1 MNIVSK
7 RLSRSAVIKKTV
19 QLGFSTIVNKGIG
32 FVREMLTAR
41 YLGVGIIADAY
52 FAAYRLPSSLRKI
65 FAEGAFAGA
74 VVPTLTQ
81 VYRKDGDQEVS
92 RIVSTLLVLVQAVLL
107 VVSGV
112 VAWWAPEVIGVI
124 VPGWSNGFDLDRLAL
139 TASLL
144 RILIFFIVFT
154 SASTLLGVTLQLVN
168 FFSVLVF
175 SQLLTNVM
183 LSFQFYLLIKLQLSV
198 FWLAFFVIAD
208 SILVLAFSAA
218 LYRYAGFRFI
228 RPNRKTWEYVRTIFA
243 KFLPACIGL
252 GAVEITL
259 IIDQVIASYLPEG
272 SLALL
277 KYVYAFMR
285 VPLGLFAST
294 FATVL
299 LPQFARVYA
308 HAPKRMNFYF
318 FEAIKF
324 VWWVCLPSMILMMLF
339 SYKIFYTFYFCDR
352 FPIERVYQAASLLT
366 WFITGLF
373 FFALDK
379 IVVSLLYA
387 RHDMRT
393 PTIATLLSA
402 AINTVLS
409 VLMIWRWG
417 LWAII
422 FALVVSMVIKVGF
435 CLWILHKKYGF
446 LFYPQRLISFFVRS
460 CVQTFFVFLSCG
472 LLYWLCSYGIE
483 YFLPAK
489 LAHLLLWTVAYWLWV
504 LPIVVLG
511 FLLMFKTRY
520 YFNLRLYFIGT

>member
-1 MNIVSK
+1 MSK
-7 RLSRSAVIKKTV
+7 RLSRAAVMKKTV
-19 QLGFSTIVNKGIG
+19 QLGLSTIVNKGIG
-32 FVREMLTAR
+32 FIREMLTAR

-81 VYRKDGDQEVS
+81 VYRSDGEPEVS
-92 RIVSTLLVLVQAVLL
+92 RVVTTLLILVQAVLL
-107 VVSGV
+107 VVSGLI
-112 VAWWAPEVIGVI
+112 AWWAPSVISMI
-124 VPGWSNGFDLDRLAL
+124 VPGWSHDLDVDRLVL

-175 SQLLTNVM
+175 SQLITNIM
-183 LSFQFYLLIKLQLSV
+183 LSFQFYFLIKTKLSV
-198 FWLAFFVIAD
+198 FWLAYFVIMD
-208 SILVLAFSAA
+208 SVLVLAFAA
-218 LYRYAGFRFI
+218 SLYRYAGFRFMLPS
-228 RPNRKTWEYVRTIFA
+228 RQTWQHVRCIFV
-243 KFLPACIGL
+243 KFLPACLGL

-259 IIDQVIASYLPEG
+259 IIDQIIASYLPEG

-308 HAPKRMNFYF
+308 HSPKRMSFYF

-324 VWWVCLPSMILMMLF
+324 VWWVCLPSMLVMMLF
-339 SYKIFYTFYFCDR
+339 SYKIFYTFYFCER

-393 PTIATLLSA
+393 PTIATLVSA
-402 AINTVLS
+402 VINTVLS
-409 VLMIWRWG
+409 VALIWYWG

-422 FALVVSMVIKVGF
+422 FALVVSMVLKVLY
-435 CLWILHKKYGF
+435 CLWVLHKRYNF
-446 LFYPQRLISFFVRS
+446 LFYPERLFPFFVRS
-460 CVQTFFVFLSCG
+460 SIQVLAVFFVFG
-472 LLYWLCSYGIE
+472 LIY
-483 YFLPAK
+483 
-489 LAHLLLWTVAYWLWV
+489 LAISNAIVSFCPESLAYLLLWSVAYWVWV
-504 LPIVVLG
+504 LPLVG
-511 FLLMFKTRY
+511 AGFFLLLKSRRW
-520 YFNLRLYFIGT
+520 FNIKLYFVGG

>member
-1 MNIVSK
+1 MSK
-7 RLSRSAVIKKTV
+7 RLSRAAVIKKTV
-19 QLGFSTIVNKGIG
+19 QLGLSTIVNKGIG
-32 FVREMLTAR
+32 FIREMLTAR
-41 YLGVGIIADAY
+41 YLGVGVVADAY

-81 VYRKDGDQEVS
+81 VYRTDGKEEAS
-92 RIVSTLLVLVQAVLL
+92 RVVTTLLVLVQAVLL
-107 VVSGV
+107 VVSAA
-112 VAWWAPEVIGVI
+112 VAWWAPTVISSI
-124 VPGWSNGFDLDRLAL
+124 VPGWANGVSVDRLAL

-168 FFSVLVF
+168 FFSVLVI
-175 SQLLTNVM
+175 SQLITNVM
-183 LSFQFYLLIKLQLSV
+183 LSFQFYFLIKTQLSV
-198 FWLAFFVIAD
+198 YWLASFVIFD
-208 SILVLAFSAA
+208 SVLVLLFAA
-218 LYRYAGFRFI
+218 SLYRYVGFRFAL
-228 RPNRKTWEYVRTIFA
+228 PRKETWVHVRCVFM

-259 IIDQVIASYLPEG
+259 IIDQIIASYLPQG

-299 LPQFARVYA
+299 LPQFARVYT
-308 HAPKRMNFYF
+308 HSPKRMNFYF

-324 VWWVCLPSMILMMLF
+324 VWWVSLPAMLAMMLF

-352 FPIERVYQAASLLT
+352 FPIDRVYQAASLLS

-387 RHDMRT
+387 RHDMKT
-393 PTIATLLSA
+393 PTIATLMSA
-402 AINTVLS
+402 ALNTLLS
-409 VLMIWRWG
+409 VSLLSVWG

-422 FALVVSMVIKVGF
+422 FALVVSMVVKVF
-435 CLWILHKKYGF
+435 YCLWVLYRRYDF
-446 LFYPQRLISFFVRS
+446 QFYPSRLLTFITRS
-460 CVQTFFVFLSCG
+460 MTQTVCIFIVCG
-472 LLYWLCSYGIE
+472 LIYLVVSSSIV
-483 YFLPAK
+483 YFLPGTVAF
-489 LAHLLLWTVAYWLWV
+489 ALLWTAGYWLWV
-504 LPIVVLG
+504 LPLIFLG
-511 FLLMFKTRY
+511 FYLMLKTRSW
-520 YFNLRLYFIGT
+520 FSMRIYFIG

>member
-1 MNIVSK
+1 MSK
-7 RLSRSAVIKKTV
+7 RLSRAAVIKKTV

-41 YLGVGIIADAY
+41 YLGVGVIADAY

-74 VVPTLTQ
+74 VVPTLTH
-81 VYRKDGDQEVS
+81 VYRTDGEHEVS
-92 RIVSTLLVLVQAVLL
+92 RVVTMLLILVQAILL
-107 VVSGV
+107 IVSVVI
-112 VAWWAPEVIGVI
+112 AWLSPSVISMI
-124 VPGWSNGFDLDRLAL
+124 VPGWSHDLDVDRLVL

-175 SQLLTNVM
+175 SQLLTNIM
-183 LSFQFYLLIKLQLSV
+183 LSFQFYFLIKTKLSV
-198 FWLAFFVIAD
+198 FWLASFVIMD
-208 SILVLAFSAA
+208 SILVLAFAA
-218 LYRYAGFRFI
+218 SLYRYAGFRFA
-228 RPNRKTWEYVRTIFA
+228 RPSQKTWEYVRKIFA
-243 KFLPACIGL
+243 KFLPACLGL

-259 IIDQVIASYLPEG
+259 IIDQIIASYLPEG

-308 HAPKRMNFYF
+308 HSPKRMNFYF

-324 VWWVCLPSMILMMLF
+324 VWWVCLPSMIVMMLF

-352 FPIERVYQAASLLT
+352 FPIERVYQAASLLS

-402 AINTVLS
+402 VINTILS
-409 VLMIWRWG
+409 VALIWYWG

-422 FALVVSMVIKVGF
+422 FALVVSMTLKVLY
-435 CLWILHKKYGF
+435 CLWVLHKRYNF
-446 LFYPQRLISFFVRS
+446 LFYPERLLPFFLRS
-460 CVQTFFVFLSCG
+460 SVQTLVVFSVCG
-472 LLYWLCSYGIE
+472 ALYYLFSYAIV
-483 YFLPAK
+483 YFCPESIAY
-489 LAHLLLWTVAYWLWV
+489 LLLWTVAYWLWV
-504 LPIVVLG
+504 MPLIGLG
-511 FLLMFKTRY
+511 FMLLLKSRQW
-520 YFNLRLYFIGT
+520 FNIRLYFIGG